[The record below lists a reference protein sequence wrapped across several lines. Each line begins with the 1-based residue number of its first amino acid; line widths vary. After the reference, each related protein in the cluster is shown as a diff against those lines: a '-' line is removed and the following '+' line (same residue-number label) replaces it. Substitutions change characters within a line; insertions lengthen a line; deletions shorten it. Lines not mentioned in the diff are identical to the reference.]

1 MKKRVD
7 MDKAA
12 TSDDPLIDD
21 LNLDV
26 LEPVNEQGD
35 YIKRAGLALRAEDG
49 FSDDHQE
56 LSRYRQAIQILLRGI
71 KGEGVV
77 HPQIPARRS

>member
-7 MDKAA
+7 MDKTA
-12 TSDDPLIDD
+12 SEDPLIDD

-26 LEPVNEQGD
+26 PETVTEQGD
-35 YIKRAGLALRAEDG
+35 YIKRAGLALRAEDS

-71 KGEGVV
+71 KGKGVV
-77 HPQIPARRS
+77 HQIPIHRS